1 MVSLREH
8 LGSERT
14 THIPIGGELRHENAE
29 VVARQRVGS
38 RWGEEVPSG
47 ALVVIHDEAVAGFE
61 GVVPAACEQGGIH
74 LPIRSGSGA
83 IQANGDPA
91 VIGQIGQQ
99 GECRCADVVGRGA
112 TEDAFL
118 VERRRGRERQGEF
131 VVPDNGRNAVGG
143 GDGGEVHAVR
153 GQPCQFPA
161 GVLKHG
167 FDLDAVPRNACAE
180 RHAPRFCTRAE
191 IARTVVVRRSAVVV
205 AGRGV
210 GAAFHFEGV
219 TNAVTIGISQAVSV
233 AIVPQLGQ
241 NTRPIVLGG
250 RWVIVARVRVG
261 ATQTRNKVASAVVV
275 SGFGVVVACGAVGAA
290 QSQATLKLTR
300 AIILQSVLVKVA
312 GARVGAASAIVG
324 AGVVVLRGA
333 GAVVARV
340 LVRASQRLKFIT
352 RSIAI
357 RVVEACP
364 VATVRECW
372 VGTCAVVVSR
382 CVVVVARIFVC
393 APKRKTADKVA
404 AARIWEHGTGVEVAR
419 QLDGAPRFVGIADVV
434 GVHIVALCECRQTEE
449 SREECHEEGAKD
461 RGGGT
466 GGTVHLLCRLCGC
479 LPRQGNTR
487 VQKIQ
492 KSVDKIPDFS
502 D

>member
-99 GECRCADVVGRGA
+99 GECRCTDVVGRGA

-210 GAAFHFEGV
+210 GAAFHFERV
-219 TNAVTIGISQAVSV
+219 TNAVTIGISQAVPV

-250 RWVIVARVRVG
+250 RWVIVARVRVCT
-261 ATQTRNKVASAVVV
+261 AQTRHKVARAVVV
-275 SGFGVVVACGAVGAA
+275 GGFGVVVACGTVGAA

-300 AIILQSVLVKVA
+300 AIVLQSVLVKVA

-324 AGVVVLRGA
+324 A
-333 GAVVARV
+333 
-340 LVRASQRLKFIT
+340 
-352 RSIAI
+352 
-357 RVVEACP
+357 
-364 VATVRECW
+364 
-372 VGTCAVVVSR
+372 
-382 CVVVVARIFVC
+382 
-393 APKRKTADKVA
+393 
-404 AARIWEHGTGVEVAR
+404 
-419 QLDGAPRFVGIADVV
+419 
-434 GVHIVALCECRQTEE
+434 
-449 SREECHEEGAKD
+449 
-461 RGGGT
+461 
-466 GGTVHLLCRLCGC
+466 
-479 LPRQGNTR
+479 
-487 VQKIQ
+487 
-492 KSVDKIPDFS
+492 
-502 D
+502 